1 MPEESEKVLLGT
13 DDIIKWS
20 NIRVIKATKEE
31 HGEIRGG
38 KYMKK

>member
-1 MPEESEKVLLGT
+1 MPEESEKVHLGT
-13 DDIIKWS
+13 SDIIKWS

-31 HGEIRGG
+31 QGEIREE